1 MQLSSMNNLWIRF
14 DIFLFFYLR
23 KSVLVNKL
31 NVVNHSHSSCIHKQS
46 ICIIVSSL
54 GCQGYSLR
62 FANQS
67 KYRSEYC
74 RPIKSFVP
82 TLVVVFTRDWK
93 KSSTPASVCEIRIDQ
108 TFFLGF
114 FWLMKVYVV
123 NGFTVQYIDNINIS
137 YIVWI

>member
-1 MQLSSMNNLWIRF
+1 MNSIWH
-14 DIFLFFYLR
+14 FLFFFTYG

-31 NVVNHSHSSCIHKQS
+31 NVVNHSHSYIYKQS
-46 ICIIVSSL
+46 ICIIVNSL
-54 GCQGYSLR
+54 GCQGYSLT

-67 KYRSEYC
+67 KHRSEYC
-74 RPIKSFVP
+74 RPIKKIFP

-93 KSSTPASVCEIRIDQ
+93 KSSTPATSVWEIRIDQ

-114 FWLMKVYVV
+114 FWLMKVCVV